1 MKDSVD
7 SQYCTKV
14 IETNKMR
21 LKGEDISSDIAE
33 VMETEINTMNH
44 KGWKLFSVTPSLL
57 TEGAIRKLILC
68 FERKN

>member
-1 MKDSVD
+1 MKEKVD

-33 VMETEINTMNH
+33 VGN
-44 KGWKLFSVTPSLL
+44 
-57 TEGAIRKLILC
+57 RD
-68 FERKN
+68 

>member
-1 MKDSVD
+1 
-7 SQYCTKV
+7 
-14 IETNKMR
+14 MR

-33 VMETEINTMNH
+33 VMETEINSMNH

>member
-33 VMETEINTMNH
+33 VMEIEINSMNH

>member
-1 MKDSVD
+1 MKEKVD

-44 KGWKLFSVTPSLL
+44 KGWKLISVTHSLL